1 MKVAKGG
8 YYPLTSSRSAYS
20 NHACVA
26 FEASGTT
33 ASTIFI
39 ERTSGS
45 LTIKQGT
52 SVSNATVKGTYT
64 KEAFPSLVIPY

>member
-8 YYPLTSSRSAYS
+8 YYPLTSSRSAYT

-33 ASTIFI
+33 ENTIFI
-39 ERTSGS
+39 TRTSES

-52 SVSNATVKGTYT
+52 SYTGATVKGTYT
-64 KEAFPSLVIPY
+64 REAFPSLVIPY